1 MLNNVLATVLVWG
14 VVLFAMR
21 VYLSRWAAAAWVHKT
36 ITVTGAA
43 LAILSVMGVA
53 LYAALQE
60 LLADNSLL
68 WSFS

>member
-1 MLNNVLATVLVWG
+1 MLNSVLTTVLVWG

-21 VYLSRWAAAAWVHKT
+21 VYLSRSTPAAWISK
-36 ITVTGAA
+36 TVTATGAT

-53 LYAALQE
+53 LYAGLQE
-60 LLADNSLL
+60 LLAENSVL